1 MANPL
6 VSVALATYNGEAFM
20 EEQLESILNQDY
32 QPIEILVSDDCSID
46 RTPVILQRYA
56 EAGKIKYSK
65 NAQNLGYVKNF
76 EKVISYCSGQYI
88 ALADQDDIW
97 NPSKISRLVQ
107 SIGDNLLIHSDAVL
121 IDQNG
126 LRIANS
132 FSEFS
137 KKMTLPQS
145 LTEVLINGSVTGCT
159 SLFKREL
166 IEEALPFPD
175 RLYVHDKWIGVI
187 AFLKNGFTYLHEPL
201 TFYRQ
206 HLNNSI
212 GVAHTSFS
220 VRGKISKIFSRR
232 KTNPQFQAFR
242 NVLEKERLFVIEFR
256 IRALINENSKN
267 EVLALERFYS
277 QILEGKNLFSI
288 FKFYWMN
295 FDAFEKNKPFSQKL
309 YFFYL
314 ILNAFFYSKKLQYDN
329 SITSNSPR

>member
-6 VSVALATYNGEAFM
+6 VSVALATYNGEAFL

-32 QPIEILVSDDCSID
+32 QPMEILVSDDFSTD
-46 RTPVILQRYA
+46 RTPFILQRYA
-56 EAGKIKYSK
+56 EVGKIKYFR
-65 NAQNLGYVKNF
+65 NVRNLGYVKNF

-97 NPSKISRLVQ
+97 NRTKISRLVQ
-107 SIGDNLLIHSDAVL
+107 SIGGNLLIHSDAVL

-126 LRIANS
+126 LEIAKS

-137 KKMTLPQS
+137 KKMSMPQS

-166 IEEALPFPD
+166 VDEVLPFPD

-201 TFYRQ
+201 TSYRQ

-212 GVAHTSFS
+212 GVAQTSIS
-220 VRGKISKIFSRR
+220 VREKISKIFSKS
-232 KTNPQFQAFR
+232 KTNPQFQVFR
-242 NVLEKERLFVIEFR
+242 NALEKEKLFVTEVR
-256 IRALINENSKN
+256 IRALKNGSAKN
-267 EVLALERFYS
+267 EVFALENFYS
-277 QILEGKNLFSI
+277 QVLEGKNLFSI

-295 FDAFEKNKPFSQKL
+295 FDAFEKNKSVSQKL
-309 YFFYL
+309 YYFYL
-314 ILNAFFYSKKLQYDN
+314 ILNAFFYSKRLQYDISETTN
-329 SITSNSPR
+329 SLE